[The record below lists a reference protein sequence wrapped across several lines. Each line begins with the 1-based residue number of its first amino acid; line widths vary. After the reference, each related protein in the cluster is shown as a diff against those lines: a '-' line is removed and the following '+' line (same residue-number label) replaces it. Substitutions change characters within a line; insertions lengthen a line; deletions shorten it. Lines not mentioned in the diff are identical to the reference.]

1 MQRDIT
7 PSEAPTAVEM
17 LDDLAGLGAGV
28 VTMLI
33 PLFTI
38 AVPGLILL
46 FVAPIALLLVAAAI
60 PAVLVGALLAPPF
73 LLVRALRR
81 RRAAI

>member
-7 PSEAPTAVEM
+7 PPTAPTALEM
-17 LDDLAGLGAGV
+17 LDDLSGLGAGV

-46 FVAPIALLLVAAAI
+46 LVAPIALLLIAAAI

-81 RRAAI
+81 RRSAT